1 VGAALILTG
10 EVQDDGLPRESKLIV
25 SWRKTGGSGA
35 VTFSSTDTASTQATF
50 GAPGEYELEL
60 VGSDGEK
67 TNSVKVKVIVASATP
82 TGGGGH

>member
-1 VGAALILTG
+1 LT
-10 EVQDDGLPRESKLIV
+10 R
-25 SWRKTGGSGA
+25 
-35 VTFSSTDTASTQATF
+35 ATF

-67 TNSVKVKVIVASATP
+67 TSSVKVKVIVASATP